1 MIFNRLIYKVLFAI
15 AGVLSSASA
24 MAFPP
29 QWLLPMLEPSE
40 LLWTLTQAQESTELY
55 DCGLEEEDREFCSE
69 RVKYY
74 DTDVEGRL
82 LISAGLVQE
91 IVITADFS
99 PYHYSELQL
108 NLRKDAFNLYSA
120 TINGEEFNIPQR
132 LSRQTAD
139 EVNRD
144 FIRFTGRSAIGSD
157 RCFEWRP
164 KNDFAATEPERKVI
178 FSSDGKRITLQF
190 LRKSV
195 VAGK

>member
-1 MIFNRLIYKVLFAI
+1 MIFNRRIYKALFASI
-15 AGVLSSASA
+15 GLLSSASA

-29 QWLLPMLEPSE
+29 QWLLPMLETSQP
-40 LLWTLTQAQESTELY
+40 LWTLAQAQESTQLY

-91 IVITADFS
+91 IEITADFS
-99 PYHYSELQL
+99 AYRYSELQL
-108 NLRKDAFNLYSA
+108 NLRKDGFNLYSA
-120 TINGEEFNIPQR
+120 KINGEAFNIPQR

-144 FIRFTGRSAIGSD
+144 FIRFTGNSGIGTN
-157 RCFEWRP
+157 RRFEWRP
-164 KNDFAATEPERKVI
+164 KSDFATTEPERKVV
-178 FSSDGKRITLQF
+178 FTSDGKRITLQF
-190 LRKSV
+190 LRKST